1 MSITILSPA
10 SLVPLVCKNCG
21 SRLEGG
27 DEAAIFVCPVC
38 GIAYEAVEGDLV
50 GFRPLTA
57 AITTELAVG
66 GDVQYLAAWRSAV
79 MAPPSLFAESAWAR
93 ISRAHAPDPV
103 YLYVPAFTLVR
114 AVVQR
119 LAVSLAEAQPALE
132 LTPGLAQDTSRRP
145 ALVEADKIPLP
156 GSAGVALTGPD
167 FGTFSPVVV
176 GRKDCSALAH
186 FAFLAVE
193 SYELPNLRAVDYE
206 LEIAGAELVFLPAVW
221 DPRYVH
227 DSNWR
232 LLLREFDGQVA

>member
-1 MSITILSPA
+1 LSITILSPA
-10 SLVPLVCKNCG
+10 NLVPLVCKNCG
-21 SRLEGG
+21 GRLEGA

-38 GIAYEAVEGDLV
+38 GIAYETVADDLV

-66 GDVQYLAAWRSAV
+66 GTVQYLAVWRLAV
-79 MAPPSLFAESAWAR
+79 KAPPSLFGESAWAR
-93 ISRAHAPDPV
+93 IGRSHAPDPI
-103 YLYVPAFTLVR
+103 YLYVPAFTLAR
-114 AVVQR
+114 AAVQR
-119 LAVSLAEAQPALE
+119 LAVSLAEAQPTLQ

-145 ALVEADKIPLP
+145 ALVGADKIPLP

-167 FGTFSPVVV
+167 FGTLSPVVV
-176 GRKDCSALAH
+176 GRKDCPALAH

-193 SYELPNLRAVDYE
+193 SYELPNLRAVDYK
-206 LEIAGAELVFLPAVW
+206 LEITGEELVFLPAVW